1 MSNETQQVQKQPIQ
15 VKKEEKQEMIHT
27 KTAEEQKMIFIY
39 KRAKMLSESSMI
51 PKQYQG
57 KVEDCVVAIEMADR
71 TGMSGMAVLQNLDV
85 IHGKPSWSSKFII
98 GVINQ
103 CNRFHPLKYHF
114 DGEGDNYGCTA
125 YTKYKDDDSTV
136 KSPKV
141 TIAMAKEEGWMSKS
155 GSKWKTMP
163 DLMLSYRSASF
174 FGRLH
179 CADLLLGMGHSTEEL
194 EDMNNP
200 KQEIILPED

>member
-1 MSNETQQVQKQPIQ
+1 MSTENTEVTKREENQVQLPKTQ
-15 VKKEEKQEMIHT
+15 EEVAHVMLQR
-27 KTAEEQKMIFIY
+27 
-39 KRAKMLSESSMI
+39 RAKMLASSTMI

-57 KVEDCVVAIEMADR
+57 NIADCAVAVEMADR

-103 CNRFHPLKYHF
+103 SGRFTTLKYHF

-125 YTKYKDDDSTV
+125 HAKYLDDGSVV

-141 TIAMAKEEGWMSKS
+141 TIAMAKAEGWMTKS

-163 DLMLSYRSASF
+163 ELMMSYRSASF

-179 CADLLLGMGHSTEEL
+179 CADLLLGMGHSSEEA
-194 EDMNNP
+194 EDMEP
-200 KQEIILPED
+200 ADIDIQMPTAE